1 MRSFIALFLF
11 FLAVLPQNSFAQSQL
26 NVEKLVPFENFINEE
41 IKNLNIAG
49 AEVLI
54 YKNKEVA
61 WHKALGYVNLKNQ
74 KPLKKNSIYYIQS
87 MTKPI
92 ISVALMQ
99 LVEKGLVN
107 LEDKAGKY
115 IPELAKLRTLI

>member
-1 MRSFIALFLF
+1 MKSFISLFLF

-26 NVEKLVPFENFINEE
+26 NVEKLVPFENFIKEE

-61 WHKALGYVNLKNQ
+61 
-74 KPLKKNSIYYIQS
+74 
-87 MTKPI
+87 
-92 ISVALMQ
+92 
-99 LVEKGLVN
+99 
-107 LEDKAGKY
+107 
-115 IPELAKLRTLI
+115 